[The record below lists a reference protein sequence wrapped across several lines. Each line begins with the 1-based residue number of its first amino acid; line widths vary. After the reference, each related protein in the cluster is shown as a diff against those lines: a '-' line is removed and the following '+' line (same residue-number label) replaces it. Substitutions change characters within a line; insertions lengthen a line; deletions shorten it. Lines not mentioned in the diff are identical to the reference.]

1 MSFEILKNRRKH
13 GDRDC
18 FLLSYQVV
26 PKHAQKLMAMWLY
39 TRQVEHRQIAFVSVA
54 SWVSGRVWLA
64 DPMPQRFPSKAWS
77 CSDLVAGAAAVVD
90 QMEGVPTDL
99 AVVNLKRDLLQQTD
113 GLGVQELQ
121 KMLQDK

>member
-1 MSFEILKNRRKH
+1 MVIVIVSY
-13 GDRDC
+13 
-18 FLLSYQVV
+18 FLI
-26 PKHAQKLMAMWLY
+26 KLCPNMHKTNGNVA